1 MLRKQLQKPIMINET
16 ALPEVKSLI
25 DSIATIL
32 EENILDIEENDKVIF
47 ESEEIEKKVKEQE
60 ARLKEI
66 THKQVNFIDFIAY
79 WSHSDLE
86 DIATQ
91 LLFPE
96 PPCIKDISEDELTE
110 LLEEFVKLEQIDI
123 IHEEYYI
130 ELLKKSFGLSDIV
143 DYIFYPDSKGIS
155 DEPREIAKKII
166 EDSKKSIILL

>member
-1 MLRKQLQKPIMINET
+1 MLRKELQKPVMIDET

-25 DSIATIL
+25 DSIARTL

-60 ARLKEI
+60 ARLRKL
-66 THKQVNFIDFIAY
+66 TQKQVNYIDFIAY

-86 DIATQ
+86 DIAIQ

-96 PPCIKDISEDELTE
+96 PPCINNIKEDELTE
-110 LLEEFVKLEQIDI
+110 LIEEFVKLEQIDI
-123 IHEEYYI
+123 IHEDYYI
-130 ELLKKSFGLSDIV
+130 ELLEKSFGLTDIIN
-143 DYIFYPDSKGIS
+143 YIFYPDSKGIS

-166 EDSKKSIILL
+166 EDSRQFQSSH